1 MESNKYKEKLKEAL
15 RSFGLAESS
24 IIVYLAGS
32 QDKKPNGEIRYAIS
46 QMKGI
51 KHPFNAWGLN
61 MKEYLKAQE
70 QKAAKRRKNELP

>member
-15 RSFGLAESS
+15 RSFGLSESS
-24 IIVYLAGS
+24 IVVYLAGS

-51 KHPFNAWGLN
+51 KHPFDAWGLRI
-61 MKEYLKAQE
+61 KEYLKTQE
-70 QKAAKRRKNELP
+70 QKANKRRRNV

>member
-15 RSFGLAESS
+15 RSFGLSESS
-24 IIVYLAGS
+24 IVVCLAGS

-51 KHPFNAWGLN
+51 KHPFDAWGLRI
-61 MKEYLKAQE
+61 KEYLKTQE
-70 QKAAKRRKNELP
+70 QKANKRRRNV